1 MFSRC
6 RDGIRQIAM
15 HVISTTRNPW
25 IRTLVIVLLLAAAG
39 EFLLRG
45 PIRFVHSQL
54 TWNDFL
60 SPYIQA
66 DAWVHGKNPYAT
78 SSIVMLWPS
87 GDPRPDFVTREAAN
101 GSLPAKRGIP
111 SLYPVTSLALLA
123 PLTSLKWTA
132 AETLWIAINTT
143 FLLLAPVF
151 LIAISGASWRSLRV
165 QFFLAAALA
174 LAPLHTGLATGN
186 PAVLVIALTTGAVWA
201 DRRRKAIV
209 SGILLALAIC
219 LKPTI
224 AVALVLYLLLRRH
237 WRVFAVASAVTAVV
251 AAIAAGWL
259 DHERVAWLA
268 SYFDNNRKI
277 LASGG
282 LADFTSADPLR
293 FNLVNTQVLFYS
305 LFGSVSLAQ
314 WLSFSLAAALL
325 AFWLSLSLRRR
336 SLSDESHRQDEFL
349 GISTLF
355 VISLLPVYHRF
366 YDAGL
371 LLWPLAWALLVA
383 ERGRRQLWTMLAIV
397 PFFAPGA
404 ALLDRWT
411 EQGRIPQRIAHS
423 GCWNMIV
430 MPHEIWSLIALSIL
444 LLLWMDT
451 SSRSGISQEEHSVR

>member
-1 MFSRC
+1 
-6 RDGIRQIAM
+6 M
-15 HVISTTRNPW
+15 HGRSTTRNPW
-25 IRTLVIVLLLAAAG
+25 IRTLAIVLLLAAAG
-39 EFLLRG
+39 VFLLRG
-45 PIRFVHSQL
+45 PIRFVHSQM

-66 DAWVHGKNPYAT
+66 DAWVQGENPYSAG
-78 SSIVMLWPS
+78 SIVRLWPS
-87 GDPRPDFVTREAAN
+87 GDPRPEFVTREAAN

-123 PLTSLKWTA
+123 PLTFLKWTA
-132 AETLWIAINTT
+132 AETLWIAINTI
-143 FLLLAPVF
+143 FLLLALVF

-186 PAVLVIALTTGAVWA
+186 PAVLAIALTTGAVWA
-201 DRRRKAIV
+201 DHKGKAIV

-224 AVALVLYLLLRRH
+224 AFAFVLYLVVRRH
-237 WRVFAVASAVTAVV
+237 WRVVVVASSLTAVISV
-251 AAIAAGWL
+251 IAAGWL
-259 DHERVAWLA
+259 RHEKVAWLA
-268 SYFDNNRKI
+268 SYFENNRKI

-305 LFGSVSLAQ
+305 LFGSASLAQ
-314 WLSFSLAAALL
+314 WLSFFLAAALL
-325 AFWLSLSLRRR
+325 AVWLSLSLRRR
-336 SLSDESHRQDEFL
+336 SSSNESQPYAGILE
-349 GISTLF
+349 ISTLF
-355 VISLLPVYHRF
+355 VLSLLPVYHRF

-383 ERGRRQLWTMLAIV
+383 KRGRRQLWTMLAIV

-411 EQGRIPQRIAHS
+411 EQGRIPQRVAHS
-423 GCWNMIV
+423 EWWNMIV
-430 MPHEIWSLIALSIL
+430 MPHEIWSLIVLSIL
-444 LLLWMDT
+444 LLLWM
-451 SSRSGISQEEHSVR
+451 SSRSGPATRQEHCVR

>member
-1 MFSRC
+1 
-6 RDGIRQIAM
+6 M
-15 HVISTTRNPW
+15 HGSSATRNPW
-25 IRTLVIVLLLAAAG
+25 IKTLVIFLLLAAAG
-39 EFLLRG
+39 GFLLRG
-45 PIRFVHSQL
+45 PIRFVHRQM

-66 DAWVHGKNPYAT
+66 DAWVRGKDPYCAGN
-78 SSIVMLWPS
+78 IVLLWPPE
-87 GDPRPDFVTREAAN
+87 DPRPDFVAREAAD

-123 PLTSLKWTA
+123 PLTFLKWTV
-132 AETLWIAINTT
+132 AETLWIAINTIL
-143 FLLLAPVF
+143 LLLALVF
-151 LIAISGASWRSLRV
+151 LIAISGVSWRSLRV

-186 PAVLVIALTTGAVWA
+186 PAVLAIALTAGAVWA
-201 DRRRKAIV
+201 DRRHKVIV
-209 SGILLALAIC
+209 SGILLALAVC

-224 AVALVLYLLLRRH
+224 ALAFVLYLVVCRH
-237 WRVFAVASAVTAVV
+237 WRVVAVASAVTALI
-251 AAIAAGWL
+251 AAVAAGWL
-259 DHERVAWLA
+259 RHERIAWLA

-314 WLSFSLAAALL
+314 WLSFFLAAALL
-325 AFWLSLSLRRR
+325 AVWLSLSLRHR
-336 SLSDESHRQDEFL
+336 SSSEEPNRQDGFL
-349 GISTLF
+349 EISSLF
-355 VISLLPVYHRF
+355 VLSLLPVYHRF

-371 LLWPLAWALLVA
+371 LLWPLAWTLLMA
-383 ERGRRQLWTMLAIV
+383 DRGRRQLWTMLAIA

-404 ALLDRWT
+404 AFLDRWT
-411 EQGRIPQRIAHS
+411 EQGRIPQRIAHR
-423 GCWNMIV
+423 GWWNMIV

-444 LLLWMDT
+444 LLLWMN
-451 SSRSGISQEEHSVR
+451 SKSRPAAGQEPSVR